1 MAESDVSEQEVAE
14 FREIFNLVDRD
25 GGGTIDVKE
34 LEQLMDLVGV
44 NASEVGTIT

>member
-1 MAESDVSEQEVAE
+1 MAESGVSEQEVAE